1 MLDVEKIKLYLSL
14 FKDLKLTDLVKLF
27 QMAKTRRVSSGDI
40 YIKEGATYNKLA
52 YIKKGLIRAYTLKEN
67 GDEITV
73 LLRWED
79 QFLASHDNVILH
91 QPSRFIYQALE
102 DTELLEVDYD
112 LAQSV
117 FDQNQ
122 QYAKARN
129 FFLLNMLAE
138 SMARVETFIM
148 LNPEERYL
156 KLMKEKPDI
165 INRVPSKYI
174 ASLLGITP
182 VSLSRIR
189 KRIASHPKH

>member
-1 MLDVEKIKLYLSL
+1 MLDVEKIKHYLSL
-14 FKDLKLTDLVKLF
+14 FKDLKLTDLVTLF
-27 QMAKTRRVSSGDI
+27 RMAKTRNLYTGDI

-52 YIKKGLIRAYTLKEN
+52 YIKKGLIRAYTIKEN

-91 QPSRFIYQALE
+91 QSSRFIYQALE

-112 LAQSV
+112 LAQDI
-117 FDQNQ
+117 FDKNQ

-148 LNPEERYL
+148 LSPEERYL
-156 KLMKEKPDI
+156 KLMKDKPDI

-189 KRIASHPKH
+189 KRIASHPKR

>member
-1 MLDVEKIKLYLSL
+1 MLDVQKIKHYLSL
-14 FKDLKLTDLVKLF
+14 FKDLTLADLVKLF
-27 QMAKTRRVSSGDI
+27 RMAKTRTLNTGDI
-40 YIKEGATYNKLA
+40 YIKEGSAYKKLA
-52 YIKKGLIRAYTLKEN
+52 YIKKGLIRAYFTKEN

-79 QFLASHDNVILH
+79 QFLASHDSVILR
-91 QPSRFIYQALE
+91 QPSRFVYQALE
-102 DTELLEVDYD
+102 DTELLELDYD
-112 LAQSV
+112 LAQDM
-117 FDQNQ
+117 FDKNQ

-156 KLMKEKPDI
+156 KLMKDKPDI
-165 INRVPSKYI
+165 INRVPNKYI

-189 KRIASHPKH
+189 KRIASHPNR

>member
-1 MLDVEKIKLYLSL
+1 MLDVEKIKHYLSL
-14 FKDLKLTDLVKLF
+14 FKDLKLTDLLKLF
-27 QMAKTRRVSSGDI
+27 QMAKTRKLSIGEV

-52 YIKKGLIRAYTLKEN
+52 YIKKGLIRAYCIKKN

-79 QFLASHDNVILH
+79 QFMASHDNVILH

-112 LAQSV
+112 LAQDV
-117 FDQNQ
+117 FDKNQ
-122 QYAKARN
+122 QFAKARN

-156 KLMKEKPDI
+156 KLMKDKPDI
-165 INRVPSKYI
+165 INRVPNKYI

-189 KRIASHPKH
+189 KRIASHSKR